1 MMRFRGFTILE
12 FMVAAAIFLL
22 VVIPLARLYVSSLD
36 VVKNSE
42 NYTIALHLAETRMQE
57 VESFYSSNVPFGYDG
72 GIPLD
77 FDGCAGNPYHLTYT
91 TGVGWRP
98 DDPYVQRIRTPGATA
113 TPIPPA
119 AGEPR
124 SGGSWTTI
132 CPEYLTAPPAFT
144 PIRVPPSDGD
154 YYFYN
159 DAVYI
164 MLNPDRIPGNVN
176 DDTAELSA
184 ISAINEGLDQVQII
198 QAIIAA
204 RLDPVDA
211 FAIYYGR
218 PDLDPVARIDGIED
232 YNEILDLSLL
242 TRLSTDTNVPNPGYN
257 ACTDEKY
264 FDVPWHRFGYAR
276 IVCGT
281 DITPPPSKPPPVRE
295 WVFDPRII
303 MDSQRDAVVAEIR
316 NATKTYANFKR
327 ITEITGVFYMGDDRN
342 GDGIFDRNDY
352 PNWWHFYFQASDPY
366 SMSQRV
372 YGRMIRVSVFW
383 RTGKKQPDPYNSFRQ
398 TSGLPRRVVDLEKKV
413 QIVKFIADPDNNPCD
428 DTSIFLGIPSL
439 SSASLRVTDAYA
451 ASRLTPGPVFND
463 GFLSFTR
470 TTSPTTPDYPYDHAD
485 ERFVTEYSPPM
496 SLEPARLGVNST
508 SPEHFLDP
516 QCVIQ
521 R

>member
-42 NYTIALHLAETRMQE
+42 NYTTALHLAETRMQE

-77 FDGCAGNPYHLTYT
+77 FDGCAGNPYHLRYT

-98 DDPYVQRIRTPGATA
+98 DDPYVRRIRTPGATD

-232 YNEILDLSLL
+232 YNEILDPSLL

-257 ACTDEKY
+257 ACTDVRY

-281 DITPPPSKPPPVRE
+281 DITPPPSTPPAVQE

-428 DTSIFLGIPSL
+428 DTSIFLGIPDP
-439 SSASLRVTDAYA
+439 SSGSSRVTDAYA
-451 ASRLTPGPVFND
+451 ASRHTPGPVFND
-463 GFLSFTR
+463 GFLSFST
-470 TTSPTTPDYPYDHAD
+470 TTSDPAYPYDHAD